1 MTALLEASFRGHLP
15 MVRELV
21 NVYKVDL
28 CQTNK
33 VCRTLSHALVTIH
46 IFCHTTWL
54 AY

>member
-15 MVRELV
+15 VVRELV

-28 CQTNK
+28 CQKDK
-33 VCRTLSHALVTIH
+33 VRLTLSNALVTIH